1 MTAGMQSVIR
11 EHLESSIAAKR
22 RVLDS
27 LLPVIESAGQA
38 IVSAVRSG
46 KKTLFFGNGGSAS
59 DAQHLAA
66 EFVGRYETER
76 RALPAIALTT
86 DTSILTAVANDYSFD
101 TIFARQIEALG
112 AAGDVAFGI
121 STSGN
126 SKNVNQAILA
136 AKARGL
142 KTIGLTGRSGGELA
156 KIADIAIVIPV
167 ERTAHIQECHIAI
180 GHVLCRLVDEAVAA
194 G

>member
-1 MTAGMQSVIR
+1 MTDMQSVIR
-11 EHLESSIAAKR
+11 EHMEASIAAKR
-22 RVLDS
+22 RVLDQ
-27 LLPVIESAGQA
+27 LLPVIESAAQA
-38 IVSAVRSG
+38 IIGAVRTG
-46 KKTLFFGNGGSAS
+46 NKVLFFGNGGSAS

-66 EFVGRYETER
+66 EFVGRYEKER
-76 RALPAIALTT
+76 RALPSIALTT

-112 AAGDVAFGI
+112 VRGDVAFGI

-136 AKARGL
+136 AKAKGL

-156 KIADIAIVIPV
+156 KIADITIVIPV

-180 GHVLCRLVDEAVAA
+180 GHVLCRLVDEAVTAA
-194 G
+194 